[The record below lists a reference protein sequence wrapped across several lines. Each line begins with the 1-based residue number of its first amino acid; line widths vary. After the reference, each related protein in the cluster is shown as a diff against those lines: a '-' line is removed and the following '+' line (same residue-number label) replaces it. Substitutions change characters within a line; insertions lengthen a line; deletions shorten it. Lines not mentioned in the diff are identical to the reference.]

1 MYHGEL
7 FVCVCMHSIDRYL
20 VLFLGEEE
28 RELFLCIKISIG
40 VEGYLDGAFSTD
52 LYLIGN
58 AS

>member
-1 MYHGEL
+1 M
-7 FVCVCMHSIDRYL
+7 CVCMHSIDWYL

-52 LYLIGN
+52 LHLIGN